1 MKASDLGNA
10 QRLLDHLASTRGMLA
25 RLESGAAITL
35 VVGEAGDA
43 SALHLSA
50 KYVDGLRR
58 DIVGSLQQRERQII
72 SQLSALGVEP
82 D

>member
-25 RLESGAAITL
+25 RLESGAALTL
-35 VVGEAGDA
+35 VVGEGGAA
-43 SALHLSA
+43 AALHLSA
-50 KYVDGLRR
+50 KYIEGLRH
-58 DIVGSLQQRERQII
+58 DVVGSLKQRERQ
-72 SQLSALGVEP
+72 LVGDLAVLGVET